1 MAAGRDLGRGALDH
15 PEAGGAM
22 RSRGQG
28 LLTLLVV
35 AAIAVGAVA
44 FDRLGTREASG
55 AAAGTASSAAW
66 LCPHGGGEAYEA
78 TVFLANPGEAE
89 VSARVTQLSADGPS
103 GTSMVAVP
111 AGSQVAV
118 PVDASDRS
126 SSTFVETFGGWVA
139 AGWLVRGAEGEVGIG
154 AEPCAADAR
163 REWVSAAAT
172 TDQGDDAFL
181 VVMNPFDVDAVFD
194 VALFAAGRAPI
205 RDSELTDV
213 TLRPRRSVAIRLNDY
228 VKGEPAL
235 GTSIEVSTG
244 RLAASSLVVSEG
256 RGIASVLASEMPAD
270 RHLLPTSK
278 AAGRSALAVAVPT
291 VAPGGG
297 PEGPLGSVL
306 TATLRSEGPPQPA
319 GGLSEFA
326 QDPESAAAFGVT
338 TTGPSAVD
346 LTVSEGSPVVA
357 ALRTAG
363 VGNDGAATAGARAAS
378 EEWVVLPTIAGEPA
392 RPGLLVLNPGRSEA
406 TVVVTAIPS
415 GGQSAAATTT
425 ITVPP
430 GSVAGVPREFLD
442 GVGDASLRV
451 VSVGSPVVAVGAST
465 SLGNDG
471 LSVYALAIGVPI
483 GDQGTR

>member
-1 MAAGRDLGRGALDH
+1 
-15 PEAGGAM
+15 M
-22 RSRGQG
+22 RARGQG
-28 LLTLLVV
+28 LLTLLVLAV
-35 AAIAVGAVA
+35 IVVGALA
-44 FDRLGTREASG
+44 LDRVGPHEASS
-55 AAAGTASSAAW
+55 AAAGTAPSGAW
-66 LCPHGGGEAYEA
+66 LCPHGGGKAYEG

-103 GTSMVAVP
+103 GTSTVAVP

-163 REWVSAAAT
+163 RGWVSAAAT

-181 VVMNPFDVDAVFD
+181 IVMNPFDVDAVFD

-213 TLRPRRSVAIRLNDY
+213 TLRPRRSVSIRLNDY
-228 VKGEPAL
+228 AQGEPAL
-235 GTSIEVSTG
+235 GLSIGVSTG

-256 RGIASVLASEMPAD
+256 RGIGSVLASAMPAD

-278 AAGRSALAVAVPT
+278 AAGRSVLAVAVPT
-291 VAPGGG
+291 VTSGGG

-319 GGLSEFA
+319 GGLSELA
-326 QDPESAAAFGVT
+326 QDPESAATFGVT

-363 VGNDGAATAGARAAS
+363 VGNDGAATAGASAPSAA
-378 EEWVVLPTIAGEPA
+378 WVVLPTIAGEPA

-406 TVVVTAIPS
+406 TVTVTAIPTE
-415 GGQSAAATTT
+415 GRASAGVTT

-451 VSVGSPVVAVGAST
+451 ESAGSPIVALGAST

-471 LSVYALAIGVPI
+471 LSVYALAIGVPMAN
-483 GDQGTR
+483 QGTP

>member
-1 MAAGRDLGRGALDH
+1 
-15 PEAGGAM
+15 M
-22 RSRGQG
+22 RARGQG

-35 AAIAVGAVA
+35 AVIVAGALALDRVGPHEATSA
-44 FDRLGTREASG
+44 ATGTARSG
-55 AAAGTASSAAW
+55 AW
-66 LCPHGGGEAYEA
+66 FCPHGGGKAYEG

-89 VSARVTQLSADGPS
+89 VAARLTQLSADGPS

-118 PVDASDRS
+118 PVDTSDRS

-163 REWVSAAAT
+163 RGWVSAAAT

-181 VVMNPFDVDAVFD
+181 IVMNPFDVDAVFD

-213 TLRPRRSVAIRLNDY
+213 TLRPRRSVSIRLNDY
-228 VKGEPAL
+228 AQGEPAL
-235 GTSIEVSTG
+235 GLSIQVSTG

-256 RGIASVLASEMPAD
+256 RGIGSVLASAMPAD
-270 RHLLPTSK
+270 RHLLLTSK
-278 AAGRSALAVAVPT
+278 AAGRSVLAVAVPT
-291 VAPGGG
+291 VTPSAG

-319 GGLSEFA
+319 GGLSELA
-326 QDPESAAAFGVT
+326 QDPESAAMFGVT

-363 VGNDGAATAGARAAS
+363 VGNDGAATAGASAPS
-378 EEWVVLPTIAGEPA
+378 EAWVVLPTIAGEPA

-406 TVVVTAIPS
+406 TVTVTAIPTEGRAS
-415 GGQSAAATTT
+415 EGATT

-442 GVGDASLRV
+442 GVGAASLRV
-451 VSVGSPVVAVGAST
+451 DSAGSPIVALGAST

-483 GDQGTR
+483 ADQGTP